1 MIASALAFN
10 SRVAILGDQAMH
22 LGDAGGGGVLQAGRA
37 ALFPVFD
44 QVGAQLTGPADAA
57 FHEAEIKARV
67 APQQTAQENALG
79 EGVIRCGEVVDM
91 VVGEIADGAA
101 IRPTGVPEPRF
112 IVRRDTPQRCAHY
125 LTDLCAGSSRA
136 SGRCVVVPMMR
147 QKESMK

>member
-22 LGDAGGGGVLQAGRA
+22 LGDAGDGGVLQAGRA
-37 ALFPVFD
+37 SLFPVFD

-67 APQQTAQENALG
+67 APQQTAQVNALR
-79 EGVIRCGEVVDM
+79 EGVIRCGEVADM

-112 IVRRDTPQRCAHY
+112 IVRRGTPHVTRTIYCA
-125 LTDLCAGSSRA
+125 LAVSRA
-136 SGRCVVVPMMR
+136 SKRCVVVPMMR